1 MIGTGSFLKWKRE
14 NGNVDSGL
22 AENSGWSLVPIQ
34 PFLGRGVA
42 QRSPHPPFVE
52 EGCCSMVRTF
62 YFFLIMRVWSAYH
75 GNMLESDSSNY
86 TGPSW
91 KDNHTKTCWKQN
103 ILTHSSSHKP
113 HLRELK
119 AGSECAGTHQSPG
132 QASVPRPPPL
142 HRPAAP
148 SAICYQPELLP
159 LNGLPWDQ
167 TTHPVRCNHVS
178 PVLCHQVCCLQQLP
192 RQPCICWWTLLHQ
205 KWQGE
210 GVCALTHTN
219 YSVFLSS

>member
-1 MIGTGSFLKWKRE
+1 
-14 NGNVDSGL
+14 
-22 AENSGWSLVPIQ
+22 
-34 PFLGRGVA
+34 
-42 QRSPHPPFVE
+42 
-52 EGCCSMVRTF
+52 
-62 YFFLIMRVWSAYH
+62 MRVWSAYH

-210 GVCALTHTN
+210 GVCVLLPTQTTVFSWVPKGPSQTHPLFLTVCLPGCVVSRAPKNTTSPDCTSQVWLFCRKVSTEGGPTPPGGGTRNQHN
-219 YSVFLSS
+219 